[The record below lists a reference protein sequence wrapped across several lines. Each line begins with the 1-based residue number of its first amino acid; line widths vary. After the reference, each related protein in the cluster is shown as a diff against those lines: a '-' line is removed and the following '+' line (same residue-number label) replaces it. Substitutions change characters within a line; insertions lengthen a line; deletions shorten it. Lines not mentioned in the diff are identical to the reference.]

1 VGGGACGPSG
11 PSGASVADG
20 SQRQRRGASWRP
32 RPTAHGWANGLVCQ
46 DMRAV
51 VDLAK
56 HGLSCRTRH
65 NRARTQVRVGVTTAS
80 HQLSIVG
87 GVYRHCT
94 TPGRLAWTANVDAW
108 RATAADWC
116 AGGLTGAGCCVQP
129 HGQQTMTLVW
139 ANHYSAHEYITCN
152 KWIPRVIGLLA
163 EFAVSAARR

>member
-1 VGGGACGPSG
+1 VWRDGLDATLYMIVLDSLRSGWVGGGACGPSG

-32 RPTAHGWANGLVCQ
+32 RPTAHGWANGRVCQ

-65 NRARTQVRVGVTTAS
+65 NRARTQVRVGVTAAS

-87 GVYRHCT
+87 GVVYT
-94 TPGRLAWTANVDAW
+94 GIAQPQG
-108 RATAADWC
+108 DW
-116 AGGLTGAGCCVQP
+116 
-129 HGQQTMTLVW
+129 HGQPMSMRGGQQQ
-139 ANHYSAHEYITCN
+139 
-152 KWIPRVIGLLA
+152 RVG
-163 EFAVSAARR
+163 VRVD